1 MTDIRQLIVHASQYL
16 AGRAGLMLLG
26 FVSFPLLTRL
36 LPVAQYGE
44 LSLALK
50 LCLLWTVLS
59 KCGIQNAALRF
70 FPEASRSSEAEK
82 QACASTL
89 ILSVAFISVLLG
101 AVGYL
106 SMRFVGSRLG
116 FAISALAPL
125 LLILA
130 FVRSIQPTFSGL
142 LRSERRTWLF
152 NACELSGKA
161 MGILFSILALVLI
174 ATDLRYFIAG
184 LVSAEAVVM
193 IAVAIW
199 FYRAGLL
206 SFTSFRPY
214 LAREVLLFSL
224 PLIAYELTS
233 VVLDSGDRLL
243 VGHFLGLSQ
252 LGLYSAAYSIAT
264 YAEEAL
270 MTPVNMAL
278 MPAYMKIWVEQGAK
292 ATSRFLSDTL
302 EYFVMACGAV
312 AVLVYATSADLIG
325 ILASKK
331 FAAAQT
337 LLPVLVIGLLV
348 YATHIFFNA
357 PLIIHKRSL
366 VLTCVTTVC
375 CIANIF
381 MNILLLPR
389 IGIMGAALAT
399 LLSYVCLVLGLL
411 LVSRRYLSFSLP
423 IATLFSCSILVIA
436 IEKLMGQV
444 SFASRWL
451 DLSIKGGGALVL
463 YSAGLIMLRP
473 KLRRSVLAHSR
484 KVFGAWS
491 LVTEVE
497 S

>member
-1 MTDIRQLIVHASQYL
+1 MTDIRQLIAHASQYL
-16 AGRAGLMLLG
+16 VGRAGLMLFG
-26 FVSFPLLTRL
+26 FISFPVLTRL

-70 FPEASRSSEAEK
+70 FPEASRTSEAEK

-89 ILSVAFISVLLG
+89 ILSVAAISLLLG
-101 AVGYL
+101 AFGYL
-106 SMRFVGSRLG
+106 AMRTIGSQLG
-116 FAISALAPL
+116 PAVAALGPL

-161 MGILFSILALVLI
+161 AGILFSILALLLI

-184 LVSAEAVVM
+184 LVSAEALVM
-193 IAVAIW
+193 IAVAVW

-206 SFTSFRPY
+206 SFRSFKPH
-214 LAREVLLFSL
+214 LAREVILFSM

-233 VVLDSGDRLL
+233 VILDSGDRIL

-252 LGLYSAAYSIAT
+252 LGLYAAAYSIAT

-278 MPAYMKIWVEQGAK
+278 MPAYMKIWVEQGAA
-292 ATSRFLSDTL
+292 ATARFLSDSL
-302 EYFVMACGAV
+302 DYFVMACGAV
-312 AVLVYATSADLIG
+312 ALLVYVTSTDLIG

-331 FAAAQT
+331 FAAAHI
-337 LLPVLVIGLLV
+337 LLPVLVLGLLV

-357 PLIIHKRSL
+357 PLIIHKRSI
-366 VLTCVTTVC
+366 VLTT
-375 CIANIF
+375 A
-381 MNILLLPR
+381 PR
-389 IGIMGAALAT
+389 CAASQT
-399 LLSYVCLVLGLL
+399 S
-411 LVSRRYLSFSLP
+411 S
-423 IATLFSCSILVIA
+423 
-436 IEKLMGQV
+436 
-444 SFASRWL
+444 
-451 DLSIKGGGALVL
+451 
-463 YSAGLIMLRP
+463 
-473 KLRRSVLAHSR
+473 
-484 KVFGAWS
+484 
-491 LVTEVE
+491 
-497 S
+497 

>member
-1 MTDIRQLIVHASQYL
+1 MTDIRQLLAHASQYL

-26 FVSFPLLTRL
+26 FISFPVLTRL

-70 FPEASRSSEAEK
+70 FPAASKFSQAEK

-89 ILSVAFISVLLG
+89 ILSVAAISLLLG
-101 AVGYL
+101 AFGYL
-106 SMRFVGSRLG
+106 GMRTIGSRLG
-116 FAISALAPL
+116 PAIAALGPL

-130 FVRSIQPTFSGL
+130 FVRSIQPTFSGM

-161 MGILFSILALVLI
+161 TGILFSILALVLI

-184 LVSAEAVVM
+184 LVSAEALVM
-193 IAVAIW
+193 IAIGAW

-206 SFTSFRPY
+206 SLRSFKPH
-214 LAREVLLFSL
+214 LAREAVLFSM

-233 VVLDSGDRLL
+233 VILDSGDRIL
-243 VGHFLGLSQ
+243 VGHYLGPAQ
-252 LGLYSAAYSIAT
+252 LGLYSASYSVAT

-278 MPAYMKIWVEQGAK
+278 MPAYMKIWVEQGTA
-292 ATSRFLSDTL
+292 ATSRFLSDSL

-312 AVLVYATSADLIG
+312 AVLVYVTSADLIG

-331 FAAAQT
+331 FAAAHS
-337 LLPVLVIGLLV
+337 LLPVLVLGLLV

-357 PLIIHKRSL
+357 PLIIYKRSI
-366 VLTCVTTVC
+366 VLTSCTTVC
-375 CIANIF
+375 CIANIV

-389 IGIMGAALAT
+389 LGIMGAAVST
-399 LLSYVCLVLGLL
+399 LLSYVCLAVGLL
-411 LVSRRYLSFSLP
+411 FVSRRYLSFSLP
-423 IATLFSCSILVIA
+423 FATFLSSLILVSA
-436 IEKLMGQV
+436 IDKLMEQV
-444 SFASRWL
+444 AFTSHWVALFM
-451 DLSIKGGGALVL
+451 KGGVAVVL
-463 YSAGLIMLRP
+463 YSAGLIVLRP
-473 KLRRSVLAHSR
+473 KLRRSVFAGSR
-484 KVFGAWS
+484 KVFVAES
-491 LVTEVE
+491 YLSEVE
-497 S
+497 P

>member
-1 MTDIRQLIVHASQYL
+1 MTDIRQLLVHASQYL

-89 ILSVAFISVLLG
+89 ILSAAAISLLLG
-101 AVGYL
+101 AFGYL
-106 SMRFVGSRLG
+106 AMRTIGSRLG
-116 FAISALAPL
+116 PAVSALAPL

-130 FVRSIQPTFSGL
+130 LVRSIQPTFSGL
-142 LRSERRTWLF
+142 LRSERRAWLF

-161 MGILFSILALVLI
+161 GGILFSILALVLI

-184 LVSAEAVVM
+184 LVSAEALVM
-193 IAVAIW
+193 IAIAIW

-206 SFTSFRPY
+206 SFRSFKPR
-214 LAREVLLFSL
+214 LAREVIFFSL

-233 VVLDSGDRLL
+233 VILDSGDRLL
-243 VGHFLGLSQ
+243 VGRFLGLSQ

-278 MPAYMKIWVEQGAK
+278 MPAYMKIWVDQGAA
-292 ATSRFLSDTL
+292 ATARFLSDSL
-302 EYFVMACGAV
+302 DYFVMACGAV
-312 AVLVYATSADLIG
+312 ALLVYVTSTDLIG

-337 LLPVLVIGLLV
+337 LLPVLVLGLLV

-357 PLIIHKRSL
+357 PLIIHKRSI
-366 VLTCVTTVC
+366 VLTTVTTVC

-381 MNILLLPR
+381 MNILFLPR
-389 IGIMGAALAT
+389 LGIMGAAVST
-399 LLSYVCLVLGLL
+399 LLSYILLVLGLL
-411 LVSRRYLSFSLP
+411 LVSRRYLSFRLP
-423 IATLFSCSILVIA
+423 FATFVFCSILVVA
-436 IEKLMGQV
+436 IEKLMEQV
-444 SFASRWL
+444 AFASHWT
-451 DLSIKGGGALVL
+451 DLFAKGGASLGL
-463 YSAGLIMLRP
+463 YSAGLIILRP
-473 KLRRSVLAHSR
+473 KLRRSLFTGSR
-484 KVFGAWS
+484 RVFAPETCLS
-491 LVTEVE
+491 EVE
-497 S
+497 P